1 MFIPPS
7 VPTSGDDQAFL
18 VGAPIS
24 GNQQVVPDPTGD
36 QPLPSHI
43 APARPG
49 ATVTVM
55 SKRFKV
61 EAVDVANRHVRLEAL
76 C

>member
-1 MFIPPS
+1 

-55 SKRFKV
+55 GKRFRV